1 MRIHRAL
8 AQQARAFVHI
18 QVAARLRKQ
27 LAHPADFV
35 GVLGQVRLDPH
46 VRVLLG
52 QFARA
57 VQLLKSM
64 DTEEERERAT
74 VYMEGLAQMQKD
86 WSRES
91 RSGKSRPQGSPT
103 GKRTSKPGT
112 QSGKPSRP
120 AKKPRR

>member
-1 MRIHRAL
+1 MTKLTIL
-8 AQQARAFVHI
+8 TAQDKLTEIR
-18 QVAARLRKQ
+18 RLYFATTKQ
-27 LAHPADFV
+27 TIAND
-35 GVLGQVRLDPH
+35 
-46 VRVLLG
+46 
-52 QFARA
+52 FARA